1 MRVMPINGE
10 KEYYCPRIMLPE
22 GGGGK
27 GGGGNIILV
36 QSCYED
42 RNEMK

>member
-22 GGGGK
+22 GGGG
-27 GGGGNIILV
+27 GGNIILV